1 MTPHRDNRFVAHFDM
16 LGMSALAKRDPDL
29 AWEKLSALSRA
40 RDDRMHLGIERL
52 DTAELITDQVRSF
65 IFSDTLVAFSKGNTQ
80 NDAMALLLLTTEVF
94 TRALHYC
101 IPLRGGVSHGRFN
114 FNLELNLFSGPA
126 LVDAYALGESSQWL
140 GVVVDDYTAEVAKS
154 IPLRSA
160 TGKETIVQWDV
171 PMKAEPPASRY
182 VVNWVQTHRHNYC
195 GPIPLTVEAFY
206 SPLATLFGPLETLAP
221 SNRLK
226 YENTVEFFNAHYDLT
241 DAL

>member
-1 MTPHRDNRFVAHFDM
+1 MTPHRENRFVAHFDM

-40 RDDRMHLGIERL
+40 RDEGMHLGIERL

-65 IFSDTLVAFSKGNTQ
+65 VFSDTLVAFSKGNTQ
-80 NDAMALLLLTTEVF
+80 NDVMALLLLTTEVF

-101 IPLRGGVSHGRFN
+101 IPLRGGISHGRFN
-114 FNLELNLFSGPA
+114 FNLAES
-126 LVDAYALGESSQWL
+126 VLGTCVGGRLCPRRVSQWL

-171 PMKAEPPASRY
+171 PMKAEPPASRH

-221 SNRLK
+221 SIRLK
-226 YENTVEFFNAHYDLT
+226 YENTVDFFNAHYDLAG
-241 DAL
+241 AL